1 MSTLGAPAGFKPF
14 YKSSMGIQWYRRKN
28 ADGSVDHCFNEDVQA
43 ILDQNKA
50 MANHNSG
57 WMSEK
62 WGRRRASIP
71 LTLWMK
77 WLNEDGVDVFKPEHA
92 DYLKKKLRDPD
103 YRYLLTADYY
113 D

>member
-14 YKSSMGIQWYRRKN
+14 YFSSQGIQWYRRN
-28 ADGSVDHCFNEDVQA
+28 NGDGTVDYAFNEDVEA
-43 ILDQNKA
+43 ILDRNKA

-71 LTLWMK
+71 LSLIMK
-77 WLNEDGVDVFKPEHA
+77 W
-92 DYLKKKLRDPD
+92 KKWI
-103 YRYLLTADYY
+103 
-113 D
+113 